1 MGQSN
6 VNKTVNVVVPKEISK
21 NNTSALVIPGG
32 PQEQQAQISQE
43 QNTNSSSVTE
53 IPFEITPISGDVSIA

>member
-21 NNTSALVIPGG
+21 NNTSALVTPGG
-32 PQEQQAQISQE
+32 PQEQQVQISQE